1 MPIVIQSFSHSIF
14 CQCCEDEQ
22 SYEWVELQGHID
34 CTSTFLKFL
43 NVAKS
48 VPATGDL
55 LTSLG
60 SPNPGFV
67 NVIDEERST
76 EDTWLLPAQ
85 PSCKDALMVLSVLD
99 AVVRTVDAGD
109 NCESYE

>member
-1 MPIVIQSFSHSIF
+1 
-14 CQCCEDEQ
+14 
-22 SYEWVELQGHID
+22 
-34 CTSTFLKFL
+34 LKFL